1 MSCEICG
8 RRGCCRSF
16 HSLEEQE
23 AFDNIMV
30 PFKDNMEKK
39 LQDKID
45 RLSIEEF
52 GGVEY
57 VKYENVR
64 DLIGIV

>member
-1 MSCEICG
+1 MPNGNLKNNGTIL
-8 RRGCCRSF
+8 
-16 HSLEEQE
+16 H
-23 AFDNIMV
+23 
-30 PFKDNMEKK
+30 KKK